1 MWSSAMP
8 PLRLLL
14 AAACMLGN
22 SLPAFAQTT
31 DVDSNVIEPADF
43 NLSNALLEHGVA
55 VSDIPSLSTLGKP
68 SQPECSV
75 ACDTL
80 KFLYGDGAVE
90 TRNEAAYNSFV
101 GSYWSANQAA
111 VRPWCVFKPSQ
122 AAQVSVFVLLS
133 RLTQCPFAS
142 KSGGHAAMAGASSA
156 QDGITVSFMN
166 MTDIKLSDD
175 KKIASIEPGNIWGDV
190 YRELTKSDVTVIGGR
205 LYNIGVGGLTTGGGI
220 SYFSNEHGWAC
231 DNVESYDLVIATGAV
246 IRVSATTYSD
256 LFWALRG
263 GGNNFGL
270 VVNFNLKTTPLPGGK
285 MWGGRRT
292 YTENNF
298 DKVAEAFHNIV
309 VNSEQDNKAGLWHVW
324 MYAFETKMT
333 VPTLYYSEPNGSH
346 AAIFDEFNKIPAY
359 DDATQ
364 DHILAEFAAQG
375 MNDTPPGLHEVYYVI
390 STKADLSLQNWAKD
404 LYFKEVMA
412 VANISGIVPALTMQG
427 ITIPQLKKMRNNG
440 GNALG
445 LNVDDGPLYIIQM
458 AVMWA
463 DEKDSEAVYRFA
475 SNLLEKISN
484 EAKKRG
490 LYNDFVYMN
499 YASQYQDVV
508 SSYGKDNKDRL
519 KSISAKYDPNGVF
532 QKLQPGYFK
541 LDRAPIT
548 GTKYFSF

>member
-1 MWSSAMP
+1 MP

-31 DVDSNVIEPADF
+31 DVDSDVIEPADF

-133 RLTQCPFAS
+133 RLTQCPFAA

-205 LYNIGVGGLTTGGGI
+205 LYNIGVGGLTTGGLTV
-220 SYFSNEHGWAC
+220 WQ
-231 DNVESYDLVIATGAV
+231 LVIATGAV
-246 IRVSATTYSD
+246 IRVSATTYPD

-463 DEKDSEAVYRFA
+463 DGKDSEAVYRFA

>member
-1 MWSSAMP
+1 MP
-8 PLRLLL
+8 FLRLLL
-14 AAACMLGN
+14 AAACTLGN
-22 SLPAFAQTT
+22 SLPAFAEVT
-31 DVDSNVIEPADF
+31 DIDRDVIEPADF

-55 VSDIPSLSTLGKP
+55 VSNIPSLSNLGKP

-90 TRNEAAYNSFV
+90 TRNETAYSNFV

-133 RLTQCPFAS
+133 RLTQCPFAA

-166 MTDIKLSDD
+166 MTGIKLSDD

-190 YRELTKSDVTVIGGR
+190 YRELTKSDVTVIGG
-205 LYNIGVGGLTTGGGI
+205 LTV
-220 SYFSNEHGWAC
+220 WQ
-231 DNVESYDLVIATGAV
+231 LVVATGAV
-246 IRVSATTYSD
+246 IRVSATTYPD

-324 MYAFETKMT
+324 MYAFETKMA
-333 VPTLYYSEPNGSH
+333 VPTLYYSESNGSH

-445 LNVDDGPLYIIQM
+445 LKVDDGPLYIIQM

-484 EAKKRG
+484 EAKQRG

>member
-1 MWSSAMP
+1 MP

-31 DVDSNVIEPADF
+31 DVDSDVIEPADF

-75 ACDTL
+75 ALQIHKQSQIDTLQIQCDTL

-133 RLTQCPFAS
+133 RLTQCPFAA

-190 YRELTKSDVTVIGGR
+190 YRELTKSDVTVIGG
-205 LYNIGVGGLTTGGGI
+205 LTV
-220 SYFSNEHGWAC
+220 WQ
-231 DNVESYDLVIATGAV
+231 LVIATGAV
-246 IRVSATTYSD
+246 IRVSATTYPD

-375 MNDTPPGLHEVYYVI
+375 MNDTPPGLHEVYYVT

-463 DEKDSEAVYRFA
+463 DGKDSEAVYRFA